1 MENKAYMY
9 VLECG
14 DGTLYTGYTT
24 DVDARLKTHQAGKGA
39 KYTRARLPVTLI
51 YQEEH
56 PDKSAA
62 MSAEALFKKKKR
74 AEKLAY
80 IEEKRSKSWNLLRFL
95 ISTFKIKLDAFF
107 PWSRCCLKNLVE
119 FVNVLKSSCT

>member
-24 DVDARLKTHQAGKGA
+24 DVEARLKTHQAGKGA

-51 YQEEH
+51 YQEEY

-107 PWSRCCLKNLVE
+107 PWSRCCLKNFVE
-119 FVNVLKSSCT
+119 FVNVFKTSCT

>member
-24 DVDARLKTHQAGKGA
+24 DVEARLKTHQAGKGA
-39 KYTRARLPVTLI
+39 KYTRARLPVKLI
-51 YQEEH
+51 FQEEY
-56 PDKSAA
+56 PGKSAA

-80 IEEKRSKSWNLLRFL
+80 IEEKRSKS
-95 ISTFKIKLDAFF
+95 
-107 PWSRCCLKNLVE
+107 
-119 FVNVLKSSCT
+119 

>member
-24 DVDARLKTHQAGKGA
+24 DVEARLKTHQAGKGA

-95 ISTFKIKLDAFF
+95 ISTFKIKLDTFF

-119 FVNVLKSSCT
+119 FVNVLKSSCA